1 MLSWI
6 DYASPLAGSD
16 RVLLLMLPPAGAMAA
31 EFETQG
37 LVADAQAGGTPLDI
51 AAVQPDMALYLDGGI
66 ARALHRQIVE
76 PARARGY
83 RRIWLLGIS
92 LGGMGA
98 LLYAAS
104 HEAAVEG
111 VILLAPFLGTKG
123 TIAALA
129 RSGGIAGGT
138 ASGTTTQTERKLLS
152 WLQDRAGSGHHTPKL
167 YLGYGTEDRFAPG
180 HVLLAK
186 LLPPACVVTLPG
198 GHEWPC
204 WRALWQ
210 QILATSPF
218 AT

>member
-6 DYASPLAGSD
+6 DYPSPLAGSD
-16 RVLLLMLPPAGAMAA
+16 RVLLLMLPAAGAMAA
-31 EFETQG
+31 DFETHG
-37 LVADAQAGGTPLDI
+37 LVADAQTAGLPIDI
-51 AAVQPDMALYLDGGI
+51 AALQPDMALYLDGGI
-66 ARALHRQIVE
+66 ADALHRQIVE
-76 PARARGY
+76 PARAKGY

-138 ASGTTTQTERKLLS
+138 AAGTTTQTEQKLLS
-152 WLQDRAGSGHHTPKL
+152 WLQDRAASGHDAPKL
-167 YLGYGTEDRFAPG
+167 YLGYGTEDRFSPG
-180 HVLLAK
+180 HLLLAE
-186 LLPPACVVTLPG
+186 LLPPACVAALPG

-204 WRALWQ
+204 WRALWRQ
-210 QILATSPF
+210 LLATSPF
-218 AT
+218 AI